1 MRTALWKMNS
11 TSPVLPKS
19 TNARTQAAVVGT
31 AERPRAWATRTSCLE
46 ESNLNA
52 IATAL
57 PDMEAPLHRG
67 AAVVTLWE
75 SMLEGRFPPDKLM
88 QVLLAALPR
97 ESDELNVGRDAGLR
111 AIAVLAVHG
120 RRRPHAL
127 APEIEKVLRDGVYRS
142 PSTSLKAAWFGA
154 LRSVATTPETLAWL
168 TKVWKREGSAGEAAD
183 V

>member
-1 MRTALWKMNS
+1 MGYADF
-11 TSPVLPKS
+11 VLD
-19 TNARTQAAVVGT
+19 
-31 AERPRAWATRTSCLE
+31 

-52 IATAL
+52 IAAAL
-57 PDMEAPLHRG
+57 PGMEAPIARG

-97 ESDELNVGRDAGLR
+97 ESDELNVAEMLDCVRSLFWRYTAADDR
-111 AIAVLAVHG
+111 A
-120 RRRPHAL
+120 AL
-127 APEIEKVLRDGVYRS
+127 APEIEKSCAAASTDR

-154 LRSVATTPETLAWL
+154 LRGVATTPETLAWL
-168 TKVWKREGSAGEAAD
+168 DKAVEARRGAGEAAD